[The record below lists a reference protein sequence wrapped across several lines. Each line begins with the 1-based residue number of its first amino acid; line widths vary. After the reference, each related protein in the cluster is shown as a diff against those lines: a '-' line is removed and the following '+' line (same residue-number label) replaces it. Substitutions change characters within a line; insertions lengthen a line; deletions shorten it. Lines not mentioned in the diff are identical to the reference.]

1 MANDSVDYLT
11 TAGSAIAGTPAGGS
25 TRSSHRFPLDLKSD
39 SQGHFMTITAY
50 PSQSRFSNNKDK
62 SPTPIS
68 LFIPGGGQNSSLFWQ
83 MAHEYD
89 EVKLT
94 RLGTSVIGG
103 IPVIGTATAA
113 AAGAARVAGQGVI
126 NPKVDVLYANSDL
139 RSFQFDYFM
148 APQSKEEQREMHAII
163 KILRKFSAPEI
174 TGTLTSQQQQDIQNF
189 LPGDIGAILSEQFR
203 TGFWFVPPA
212 EFDIKFRHVVD
223 GQVKENPY
231 LPRIAKCVL
240 KRVDVNYSQQNE
252 FSAFKDG
259 SPTQAFLSLVFQE
272 MRVISQADVDNGY

>member
-62 SPTPIS
+62 SPTAIS

-113 AAGAARVAGQGVI
+113 HFALSGNTITYSGPNEWSYRRRCLSLHPHVQI
-126 NPKVDVLYANSDL
+126 HLCTRRSCLYIVSHNGHFVSSRQL
-139 RSFQFDYFM
+139 
-148 APQSKEEQREMHAII
+148 
-163 KILRKFSAPEI
+163 
-174 TGTLTSQQQQDIQNF
+174 GNGQQQHLD
-189 LPGDIGAILSEQFR
+189 
-203 TGFWFVPPA
+203 WV
-212 EFDIKFRHVVD
+212 
-223 GQVKENPY
+223 
-231 LPRIAKCVL
+231 
-240 KRVDVNYSQQNE
+240 
-252 FSAFKDG
+252 
-259 SPTQAFLSLVFQE
+259 
-272 MRVISQADVDNGY
+272 

>member
-1 MANDSVDYLT
+1 MANDSLEYIT
-11 TAGSAIAGTPAGGS
+11 TPGSSIAGTPAGGS
-25 TRSSHRFPLDLKSD
+25 TRVTHRFPLDLQSD

-62 SPTPIS
+62 SPVAVA

-89 EVKLT
+89 EVKLA
-94 RLGTSVIGG
+94 RLGTSVIGA
-103 IPVIGTATAA
+103 IPVVGALTAA
-113 AAGAARVAGQGVI
+113 AAGTARVAGQGVI

-139 RSFQFDYFM
+139 RQFQFDYFM
-148 APQSKEEQREMHAII
+148 APQSKEEAAEMHAII

-174 TGTLTSQQQQDIQNF
+174 TGTLTAQQQQAVQDA
-189 LPGDIGAILSEQFR
+189 LPGDIGPILADQFR

-212 EFDIKFRHVVD
+212 EFDIKFRYVEN
-223 GQVKENPY
+223 GQIKENPY

-240 KRVDVNYSQQNE
+240 KVVNVNYSQQNE
-252 FSAFKDG
+252 FSAFRGG
-259 SPTQAFLSLVFQE
+259 SPTQAQLSLVFQE
-272 MRVISQADVDNGY
+272 MRVISQADIDNGY